1 MKKTIS
7 ILFFFCSFFL
17 VPKIIFAASF
27 SITSS
32 TKQVSPNSTFTVS
45 VGGDAIGRVNLSVKN
60 GTLSTSSV
68 WVEQNR
74 QTVTVTAF
82 SSGSVVITATPQKGF
97 SDADAN
103 EYNPGAKSVQVNIVA
118 PNNKPSGSN
127 KPSTNPKPS
136 QPSSGTQ
143 KPVVDTK
150 SSENSLSSLKI
161 SVGTLVSEF
170 SSDVKNYTVN
180 LPKDSTSLKIE
191 GTSKHEKARIEGL
204 GEKKLKELENVFDIV
219 VTAEN
224 GEKKTYQIK
233 AIVEETPSIYFT
245 YDDTSVGVLSYVN
258 SEIVP
263 KEFEKKEVSVGE
275 KNISVFSNEQISL
288 IYGVSGEEKS
298 FYLFDET
305 KQECISKFVPMKL
318 FNRDYYLIDSEEF
331 KGMKPSSLTIE
342 EQEVMGY
349 VFEDEGMDQYF
360 LLSAVNNQGE
370 KVKYLYEKSEGTLQ
384 LYLNQAPITYQE
396 YEKLVNKVHFQTI
409 FLVILSVLLLGIV
422 VFLVY
427 LFVLRKG
434 KSHEKNA

>member
-204 GEKKLKELENVFDIV
+204 GEKKLK
-219 VTAEN
+219 
-224 GEKKTYQIK
+224 
-233 AIVEETPSIYFT
+233 P
-245 YDDTSVGVLSYVN
+245 
-258 SEIVP
+258 
-263 KEFEKKEVSVGE
+263 
-275 KNISVFSNEQISL
+275 
-288 IYGVSGEEKS
+288 
-298 FYLFDET
+298 
-305 KQECISKFVPMKL
+305 
-318 FNRDYYLIDSEEF
+318 
-331 KGMKPSSLTIE
+331 
-342 EQEVMGY
+342 
-349 VFEDEGMDQYF
+349 
-360 LLSAVNNQGE
+360 
-370 KVKYLYEKSEGTLQ
+370 
-384 LYLNQAPITYQE
+384 
-396 YEKLVNKVHFQTI
+396 
-409 FLVILSVLLLGIV
+409 LG
-422 VFLVY
+422 L
-427 LFVLRKG
+427 G
-434 KSHEKNA
+434 GWG